1 MKPNSHVDLFGET
14 PRKASSRTV
23 QFASGVDC
31 PAVMTGFA
39 RAGHPM
45 CLVANACTARLLG
58 IAEEFVLAGGR
69 LLLDSGAFGFRDNP
83 AGMRWNKVFD
93 IYEKLAVMAPHRV
106 SLVLP
111 DVVGDQNA
119 TLRLAS
125 THSEALRTLG
135 ITGAEL
141 LLPMQRGT
149 LKFDDFYIA
158 YTDAAGVRPTGLAL
172 PWNAH
177 ALTMVD
183 LKAILSCDFLPR
195 RLHFLGI
202 GRDANGFVEPS
213 FEVVCRWPTAVISCD
228 STLHRAEIGR
238 GRSVRPITRDRDA
251 ALASRLDAWRGD
263 YDETEDDDANDALR
277 REMSARFPELSAE
290 DLDDVMCSPWGSAGS
305 WTHAIGEE
313 ESRVGPMATANA
325 IEQFAR
331 RRLAG

>member
-1 MKPNSHVDLFGET
+1 MNRDHSVDLFGET
-14 PRKASSRTV
+14 PGMARHKV
-23 QFASGVDC
+23 FQYASGVDC
-31 PAVMTGFA
+31 PAVMTGYA

-45 CLVANACTARLLG
+45 CLVANACTTRLFG
-58 IAEEFVLAGGR
+58 IAKEFLLADGR
-69 LLLDSGAFGFRDNP
+69 LLLDSGAFGCRDTP
-83 AGMRWNKVFD
+83 ARMRWDRVFE
-93 IYEKLAVMAPHRV
+93 IYEQLARIAPQRV

-111 DVVGDQNA
+111 DVVGDQHA
-119 TLRLAS
+119 TLHLAAAY
-125 THSEALRTLG
+125 SEAIRALAA
-135 ITGAEL
+135 TGAEL
-141 LLPMQRGT
+141 LVPMQRGD
-149 LKFDDFYIA
+149 LKFDDFFIA

-238 GRSVRPITRDRDA
+238 GRSLRPITRDRDA
-251 ALASRLDAWRGD
+251 ALAGHLEEWRD
-263 YDETEDDDANDALR
+263 RYDETEDDDGNDAIR
-277 REMSARFPELSAE
+277 REFASRFPNLSDE
-290 DLDDVMCSPWGSAGS
+290 ELDDLMCSSWGAGAT
-305 WTHAIGEE
+305 WDHAIGTEE
-313 ESRVGPMATANA
+313 TRVGPVATAEA

-331 RRLAG
+331 RRLAA